1 MPISVEL
8 KGRLG
13 NQLFQYAA
21 LRNISIKNGYD
32 IFIDTNFMWHG
43 QQCLLSY
50 FKLHEYSLPGPIYYN
65 YSQPHNSTF
74 FDSNIYNISD
84 NTLLHGHFEN
94 VEYFNENLD
103 IIKDELII
111 KDDNINNSIN
121 NFIKYIMEEPTILE
135 GASINSLILPSGQ
148 ESKELFMERMS
159 ICENSTPLNN
169 YNETHSDLQLEI
181 QGQQVPTNELESK
194 LVVIH
199 FRLGDLIQ
207 QLHCSDEHIKN
218 TQDFAFESLETIM
231 KTEPSIKIIVIG
243 GGLRK
248 GTNMFIPRT
257 HEDDMDIIKNFVSEC
272 NCKYN
277 HKIHISPGT
286 LEDNEIFDY
295 GLISK
300 CHYVIS
306 PYQST
311 FSFMAYYTSKTCIK
325 LFSPTNL
332 YGVL

>member
-21 LRNISIKNGYD
+21 LRNISIKKGYD

-50 FKLHEYSLPGPIYYN
+50 FNLHEYSLPGPIYYE
-65 YSQPHNSTF
+65 YSQPHNSRF
-74 FDSNIYNISD
+74 FDSNIYNIPD

-103 IIKDELII
+103 IIKDELIV

-135 GASINSLILPSGQ
+135 GASINSLILPNRNQ
-148 ESKELFMERMS
+148 ESK
-159 ICENSTPLNN
+159 
-169 YNETHSDLQLEI
+169 
-181 QGQQVPTNELESK
+181 ELESK

-199 FRLGDLIQ
+199 FRLGDIIQ
-207 QLHCSDEHIKN
+207 ELPCSDEHIKR

-248 GTNMFIPRT
+248 GTNMFTPRT

-272 NCKYN
+272 KCKYN